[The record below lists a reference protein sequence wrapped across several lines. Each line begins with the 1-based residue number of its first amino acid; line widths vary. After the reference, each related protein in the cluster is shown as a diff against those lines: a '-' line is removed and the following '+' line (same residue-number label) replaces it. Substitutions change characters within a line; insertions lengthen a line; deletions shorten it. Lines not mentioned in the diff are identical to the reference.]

1 MLKEEAEEGGEPLA
15 QPSSASLL
23 CPQSGT
29 EEPFGRAERPL
40 GVGLLPSV
48 AGTSQ
53 LPPLECSAVNK
64 GLSTFSDRLWIWLGF
79 CLGFQRQEAVK
90 SLGRMN

>member
-1 MLKEEAEEGGEPLA
+1 MRESKAAGLSWTPAPIG
-15 QPSSASLL
+15 SA
-23 CPQSGT
+23 
-29 EEPFGRAERPL
+29 
-40 GVGLLPSV
+40 

-53 LPPLECSAVNK
+53 LPPLEHSAVNK
-64 GLSTFSDRLWIWLGF
+64 GLSMFSDRLWIWLGF